1 MHQVNAEW
9 QGWSSQQ
16 LTASIQQL
24 RSDPSH
30 LSPMPPDS
38 LEWGPHQAPP
48 ATVPKSG
55 SFRKSGVKMWGE
67 VLDFPFE
74 SERPKDLAAQF
85 REVGFGGSVPNTVEV
100 PMDEYNPLQNT
111 LRMCLTLLSRDSWL
125 DVALN
130 NLLEILP
137 RTEEGVVVDQTALDL
152 LKLIIKDHG
161 ASNFRMTKR
170 VADSLATTNVLLR
183 DTVIKAVRAE
193 SRADGQK
200 SRRGTTTAQVA
211 PPLHLVPE
219 QEWLKVRVNQPLS
232 KTVFPVAQ
240 MDQLCAGVHQ
250 EHKS

>member
-1 MHQVNAEW
+1 
-9 QGWSSQQ
+9 
-16 LTASIQQL
+16 
-24 RSDPSH
+24 
-30 LSPMPPDS
+30 
-38 LEWGPHQAPP
+38 
-48 ATVPKSG
+48 
-55 SFRKSGVKMWGE
+55 MWGE
-67 VLDFPFE
+67 VLDFPFK

-200 SRRGTTTAQVA
+200 SRRTAFK
-211 PPLHLVPE
+211 L
-219 QEWLKVRVNQPLS
+219 
-232 KTVFPVAQ
+232 
-240 MDQLCAGVHQ
+240 
-250 EHKS
+250 